1 MLYDPHHDLY
11 ELLAVSANASEDQIR
26 QRLDELRGVKE
37 DLDLDEA
44 AQVLLD
50 LDFRTRYDT
59 KRATHRMRII
69 MRDGMAVFTGRTP
82 ALGIPRSWR
91 PDDT

>member
-1 MLYDPHHDLY
+1 MSYDPHHDLY
-11 ELLAVSANASEDQIR
+11 ELLAISASASDDQIR
-26 QRLDELRGVKE
+26 QRIGEFRGVKD

-50 LDFRTRYDT
+50 LDLRTRYDT

-69 MRDGMAVFTGRTP
+69 MRDGMSVFTGRTP
-82 ALGIPRSWR
+82 ALGTPRSWR
-91 PDDT
+91 SGR